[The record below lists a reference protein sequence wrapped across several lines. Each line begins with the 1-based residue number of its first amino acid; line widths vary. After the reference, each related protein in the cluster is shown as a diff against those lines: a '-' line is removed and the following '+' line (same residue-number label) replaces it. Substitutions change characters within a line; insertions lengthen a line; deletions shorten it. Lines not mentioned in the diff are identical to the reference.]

1 MSANSD
7 RRVKKMDPDEVLSFV
22 RGHEEPCVTAG
33 EVAERFD
40 VSSRAARYRLDQLE
54 EQQKVK
60 GKKVG
65 GSAKV
70 WYPVG

>member
-22 RGHEEPCVTAG
+22 QEYEEPVVTAG
-33 EVAERFD
+33 EVAESFD

-54 EQQKVK
+54 EQEAVR